1 MNARDIMTM
10 NEVCACGDTSD
21 ASKVAEMMQEH
32 NIGSIGV
39 LDGEGRLEGIVTD
52 RDICCRLVAQGKSGE
67 TPVSEIMSTAVK
79 TVTPETGLSE
89 IESLMSQYRIRR
101 LPVVD
106 NQNRLQGWISLGDL
120 ARHCHGIFKEHH
132 VAEVLEAV
140 STPA

>member
-1 MNARDIMTM
+1 MKARDIMTM
-10 NEVCACGDTSD
+10 NEVCACGDASD
-21 ASKVAEMMQEH
+21 ARRVAEMMQEH
-32 NIGSIGV
+32 NIGSVAV

-52 RDICCRLVAQGKSGE
+52 RDICCRLVAQGKPGQ

-89 IESLMSQYRIRR
+89 IESMMSQYRIRR

>member
-1 MNARDIMTM
+1 MKARDIMTM
-10 NEVCACGDTSD
+10 HEVCACSDTSD
-21 ASKVAEMMQEH
+21 TRRVAEMMQEH
-32 NIGSIGV
+32 NIGSIAI

-52 RDICCRLVAQGKSGE
+52 RDICCRLVAQGKPGE

-79 TVTPETGLSE
+79 TVTAETGLSE

-140 STPA
+140 STPV